1 MLRAVPDADC
11 ERMTVTLL
19 RDGAAHR
26 RIRRV
31 LCVVIG
37 TVLAG
42 ILTVPAVA
50 ARADPSSAAAVQA
63 PVTLTVAPLGGGVAA
78 PAAPVT
84 IGVTVHNPAA
94 VPVAAT
100 VASVQLA
107 DAALTDRTALA
118 AWLDGSAAI
127 PGAGRE
133 IAQVPVDAVP
143 AAQSRTATA
152 VLAQSDP
159 ALAGRGPGVFP
170 LWADAGPLRAR
181 SVLVIPGGAT
191 GSVGIIVPIT
201 AGTSGGALLSAGD
214 LSELT
219 APDGMLTQQLDGVA
233 GAPVTLAVDP
243 AIVAA
248 IRMLGEAA
256 PATAAAWLDRL
267 IRAPQPRFA
276 LQFGDADVAT
286 QWAAGL
292 GAPLQ
297 PIPGPGPPPAAAPA
311 PSGDGADTA
320 PASLFGIG
328 GPVVTAFWPP
338 TGSTSPALAGALTA
352 AAPGAVSF
360 AASTATAGG
369 SDGATVA
376 APAVADGSPVLVY
389 DAGISE
395 ALADAADA
403 ENLERPPA
411 LAAATGQLAVALADA
426 GGAPLVVTLDRPAE
440 PTREGIRAAIA
451 AIAAA
456 PGVTVADVPTVMTAP
471 GAPIAL
477 AEAAPDPARIAAAQ
491 ELAAQERAVA
501 EFATVLDDPT
511 LLTGPQRG
519 QTLQLLGCAWL
530 ARAPLWQ
537 DALAAHRTA
546 TSAVLD
552 SVSILPTPTVNLL
565 TAGTDLRFWVHNELP
580 YPVQVVLTVAPD
592 DLRLSV
598 DRTTAVTASAA
609 SNTPVSVPVRARIA
623 TGEVKLAVSLHS
635 PQGVAVGDTQTVQVS
650 VRADWEGIGAVIL
663 GVLVAAFVVVGVIR
677 TVRRRRRARVAADAD
692 DGADGDAGTGS

>member
-31 LCVVIG
+31 LSAVIG
-37 TVLAG
+37 GVLAA
-42 ILTVPAVA
+42 ILTVPAAAAQADPTPAAVVA
-50 ARADPSSAAAVQA
+50 ASP
-63 PVTLTVAPLGGGVAA
+63 TLTVAPLGGAVA
-78 PAAPVT
+78 PAPHVT
-84 IGVTVHNPAA
+84 VAVTVHNPGA
-94 VPVAAT
+94 VPVPAT
-100 VASVQLA
+100 TATVQLA
-107 DAALTDRTALA
+107 DAALGDRAAIA
-118 AWLDGSAAI
+118 AWLDGSADP

-133 IAQVPVDAVP
+133 IARVPLDAVP
-143 AAQSRTATA
+143 DAQSRTATA
-152 VLAQSDP
+152 VLADSDP

-170 LWADAGPLRAR
+170 LWADAGALHAR
-181 SVLVIPGGAT
+181 SVLVVPGSAT
-191 GSVGIIVPIT
+191 GSVGIVVPIT
-201 AGTSGGALLSAGD
+201 AGTSGSALLSAAELTD
-214 LSELT
+214 LT

-248 IRMLGEAA
+248 IRVLGEAA
-256 PATAAAWLDRL
+256 PASAAAWLDRV

-286 QWAAGL
+286 QLAAGLGPPLQPTAGL
-292 GAPLQ
+292 GAPT
-297 PIPGPGPPPAAAPA
+297 PATPA
-311 PSGDGADTA
+311 PSGGTAADPEALFTVGA
-320 PASLFGIG
+320 PA
-328 GPVVTAFWPP
+328 VMAFWPP
-338 TGSTSPALAGALTA
+338 TGSTSPALVGALSA
-352 AAPGAVSF
+352 AVPGAVSL

-369 SDGATVA
+369 AGGATVT
-376 APAVADGSPVLVY
+376 APATADGAPLLVY
-389 DAGISE
+389 DAGIS
-395 ALADAADA
+395 ASLAAAADA
-403 ENLERPPA
+403 GSVDRAPA
-411 LAAATGQLAVALADA
+411 LAAAAGQLAVALADA
-426 GGAPLVVTLDRPAE
+426 GGAPLIVTLDRPTT

-456 PGVTVADVPTVMTAP
+456 PGVTVADVPTIMTAP
-471 GAPIAL
+471 GAPITL
-477 AEAAPDPARIAAAQ
+477 TEAVLDPARVAAAE

-501 EFATVLDDPT
+501 DFATVLDDPA

-530 ARAPLWQ
+530 ARTPLWQ

-546 TSAVLD
+546 TSAVLG

-623 TGEVKLAVSLHS
+623 TGEVQLAVSLHS
-635 PQGVAVGDTQTVQVS
+635 PQGVAVGETQTVQVT

-663 GVLVAAFVVVGVIR
+663 GVLVAAFVTAGVIR
-677 TVRRRRRARVAADAD
+677 TVRRRRRGRAAADAD
-692 DGADGDAGTGS
+692 PRTDEDAGSRA